1 LHNLVVMDGYFFS
14 CIVAKGL
21 DKNAFLSKFYN
32 RK

>member
-1 LHNLVVMDGYFFS
+1 MDGYFFS

-21 DKNAFLSKFYN
+21 DKNAFLSKFYD